1 MRNCNCEHWEICPTC
16 QPERFDADGKMKPAP
31 PSMSKQAHRLYQVVE
46 RLALRADVDVNE
58 SIDWLC
64 DKGGMFELYQTFFGP
79 KHPPRQPLTDEEI
92 VAMWQESIVELGRA
106 IERAHGI
113 GGEA

>member
-31 PSMSKQAHRLYQVVE
+31 PSMSKQAHRLYQAVE
-46 RLALRADVDVNE
+46 RLALQADVDVNE

-64 DKGGMFELYQTFFGP
+64 DKGGMFELYQTYFGP
-79 KHPPRQPLTDEEI
+79 KPPCATC
-92 VAMWQESIVELGRA
+92 ESLARA
-106 IERAHGI
+106 VMMDQTGKA
-113 GGEA
+113 